1 MKKILSCLLVISLLI
16 GQGAVSYASINLDE
30 FDKDILVKDV
40 TKLKGKEIKRL
51 QDLGFTLQDIN
62 EMTIEEY
69 TLQEGLYGEVIG
81 TQKKWFEVDAKNNK
95 VKEVSEKN
103 AKDNIKKW
111 KEEKELQN
119 IDFSTLNDLISDSEQ
134 TSWMSVTT
142 YVTKYVDSNG
152 DATGQYRF
160 KHDFEWLTTPYFALR
175 DVVGIS
181 YSDAFTYNQNSEFF
195 KYTYDRYSVFGSYKD
210 TKHVTSNSATKKS
223 SEGIAFEYDL
233 LANDSI
239 YQARNNRGYMY
250 FNATLANSNFTT
262 GNVFGHY
269 AHTEVGIGS
278 LGISLATGQMNISG
292 ATKVSNMDDTGI
304 SFSTQ

>member
-1 MKKILSCLLVISLLI
+1 MLVISLLI
-16 GQGAVSYASINLDE
+16 GQGAVSNASTNLNA
-30 FDKDILVKDV
+30 FDDNLLVKDV
-40 TKLKGKEIKRL
+40 SKLSGKEIKRL
-51 QDLGFTLQDIN
+51 QGLGFTLEDIDQMN
-62 EMTIEEY
+62 IEEY
-69 TLQEGLYGEVIG
+69 KLQEGLYGEVIG
-81 TQKKWFEVDAKNNK
+81 KQKKWFEVDAKNNK
-95 VKEVSEKN
+95 VKEVSEKI

-119 IDFSTLNDLISDSEQ
+119 IEFSTLNDTISDSEQ

-142 YVTKYVDSNG
+142 YVTKYVDSSG
-152 DATGQYRF
+152 DYTGQYRF

-195 KYTYDRYSVFGSYKD
+195 KYTYDRYSVFGNYQD
-210 TKHVTSNSATKKS
+210 TKNVTSNSATQKS
-223 SEGIAFEYDL
+223 TAGIAFEYDL
-233 LANDSI
+233 FATDSI
-239 YQARNNRGYMY
+239 YQVRNNRGYMY
-250 FNATLANSNFTT
+250 FNTTLANNNFTT

-304 SFSTQ
+304 SFSTR